1 MRKTVCCNTFLSDF
15 SQVSIKM
22 AKEQNLFLNSSK
34 ISGTCGRFMC
44 CLKYEDESYRRE
56 YEITPRVGEEVNTPE
71 GIICKVVE
79 SNALTGVVKA
89 IPLGAEKGDGA
100 PKVYDRSELTFVN
113 PRPEKKKP
121 EAAAVESAD
130 ENPSGNV
137 PEKSETSRSLRSPRS
152 PRKRQSRPSAL

>member
-1 MRKTVCCNTFLSDF
+1 MRDEAKLVGGLGICGRPVCCNTFLSDF

-89 IPLGAEKGDGA
+89 IPLGAEKGDRCAEGIRPFGA
-100 PKVYDRSELTFVN
+100 YFC
-113 PRPEKKKP
+113 
-121 EAAAVESAD
+121 
-130 ENPSGNV
+130 
-137 PEKSETSRSLRSPRS
+137 KS
-152 PRKRQSRPSAL
+152 